1 MRHRLPLL
9 LLLFAVAAL
18 LSLWERP
25 AVSPV
30 EPPASGTTTAP
41 ASVPA
46 ADWLPAEALHTLEL
60 IRRDGP
66 FPHRQD
72 GTVFYNREGRLPPRA
87 TGYYREYTVRTPG
100 LGHRGAR
107 RIVTGGQPP
116 EVYYYTDD
124 HYGSFR
130 RFELPR

>member
-1 MRHRLPLL
+1 MRSRLPLL
-9 LLLFAVAAL
+9 VLLLAVAAL
-18 LSLWERP
+18 LSLWDRPAESPLERP
-25 AVSPV
+25 S
-30 EPPASGTTTAP
+30 SGTP
-41 ASVPA
+41 AADASA
-46 ADWLPAEALHTLEL
+46 ADWLPAEALHTLAL

-72 GTVFYNREGRLPPRA
+72 GTVFHNREGRLPPRP

-100 LGHRGAR
+100 VSHRGAR
-107 RIVTGGQPP
+107 RIVAGGRPP
-116 EVYYYTDD
+116 EVYYYTAD